1 LTDPSRIPART
12 RRQELQDTQSS
23 RAPFHIEK
31 TASDGCHLLAKLG
44 VADRGEA
51 AVIARQAKR
60 PAKRCRMALGS
71 MALTVP
77 SDLIRSV
84 A

>member
-1 LTDPSRIPART
+1 VQIS
-12 RRQELQDTQSS
+12 Q
-23 RAPFHIEK
+23 APVGIEK
-31 TASDGCHLLAKLG
+31 TASDGCHLLAKLE

-60 PAKRCRMALGS
+60 PAKRCRMVLGS
-71 MALTVP
+71 MALTVH